1 MANLYA
7 KTSKYLKEHGCSLV
21 RQAKGSHEIWQNA
34 EGNHFTLVK
43 SGKAADTFRTACKQA
58 GVEYPSFLQSR
69 QKKKQ
74 QTPEP

>member
-1 MANLYA
+1 MASLYA
-7 KTSKYLKEHGCSLV
+7 KTTKHLKEHGCSFV

-34 EGNHFTLVK
+34 EGTHFTLVK
-43 SGKAADTFRTACKQA
+43 SGKATGTFRAAYKRA
-58 GVEYPSFLQSR
+58 GVECPSFLQPK